1 MRLRERKGSQD
12 GQCLKVRMR
21 HHTARSRAPRSWAS
35 VPSGRRQS
43 SGKTVRSILLGLA
56 SCRQDRD

>member
-35 VPSGRRQS
+35 VPSGRQMP
-43 SGKTVRSILLGLA
+43 I
-56 SCRQDRD
+56 